1 MICCCKLRKLQIQFV
16 SEMPREGVAPFG
28 CCLFFLAVKLN
39 FIGLATLRKCLR
51 MKKVVGGEGRGEVGV
66 AYAAYLQGVCI

>member
-1 MICCCKLRKLQIQFV
+1 M
-16 SEMPREGVAPFG
+16 VAA
-28 CCLFFLAVKLN
+28 FFLAVKLN

-51 MKKVVGGEGRGEVGV
+51 MLMVAGRGGEGVGV

>member
-16 SEMPREGVAPFG
+16 SEMPGEGVAPFG
-28 CCLFFLAVKLN
+28 CCLFLAVKLN
-39 FIGLATLRKCLR
+39 FIGLATLRKCL
-51 MKKVVGGEGRGEVGV
+51 VDGEGVGV

>member
-28 CCLFFLAVKLN
+28 CCFFFLAVKLN

-51 MKKVVGGEGRGEVGV
+51 MKNVWGGRVGEGVGV